1 MRFLN
6 KQRSLVPKARFG
18 AWRETASPPRL
29 SFVSTREGNA
39 MLAPQPLISEDER
52 ERGLQTIVYEA
63 AFSNTTAALT
73 TGVILTTFALHLRA
87 DNFLIGLLASLPF
100 LTQLAQLPAIALV
113 ERLRA
118 RKAIAVWSSVFG
130 RMMLGTMALLPFAG
144 GPAPLLL
151 VAMTLV
157 LCLLAAVGG
166 CAWNSWMR
174 DFVPDERMGRIFARR
189 TTWATITTVVAGI
202 GAALCLEYTQEGSHQ
217 RDLAFSAL
225 YLAGCVAGIASAAIV
240 ARIPEPTMAHAGPR
254 TTRLWEL
261 MREPAS
267 DPNFRKLL
275 GFLASWQ
282 FAVNLATPFFTVY
295 LVRQLGYSMPVV
307 MALAIASQLANAFAL
322 RSWGVLSDR
331 FSNKSVLLV
340 AAPAYIAC
348 IAAMAVASQI
358 DHDGAQLVFLIGLH
372 LLMGSSV
379 AGVTLATTNIGLKL
393 SPRGMA
399 SSYIAST
406 AVVTAL
412 AAGAAPVI
420 GGLFA
425 DFFANRRFELVIRW
439 TNPEGVFAFLPLKL
453 GNWDFYFLISGV
465 LGLYALHRLGP
476 ISEAGEIAQRD
487 MVRHVLVQARSS
499 IHAFSTVTGFR
510 ALTEMPGSIV
520 REFRVRRR
528 FARRHALRM
537 FGE

>member
-1 MRFLN
+1 
-6 KQRSLVPKARFG
+6 
-18 AWRETASPPRL
+18 
-29 SFVSTREGNA
+29 
-39 MLAPQPLISEDER
+39 
-52 ERGLQTIVYEA
+52 
-63 AFSNTTAALT
+63 
-73 TGVILTTFALHLRA
+73 
-87 DNFLIGLLASLPF
+87 LIGLLASLPF
-100 LTQLAQLPAIALV
+100 LTQLAQLPSIALV

-144 GPAPLLL
+144 ASAPSLLIG
-151 VAMTLV
+151 MTLA

-174 DFVPDERMGRIFARR
+174 DFVPEERMGRIFARR
-189 TTWATITTVVAGI
+189 TAWATITTVVAGI
-202 GAALCLEYTQEGSHQ
+202 GAALCLEYTQEGSRQ
-217 RDLAFSAL
+217 RDLAFAAL
-225 YLAGCVAGIASAAIV
+225 YLAGCLAGLASAAIV
-240 ARIPEPTMAHAGPR
+240 ARIPEPAMAQSGPR
-254 TTRLWEL
+254 TMRLVDL
-261 MREPAS
+261 LREPVS
-267 DPNFRKLL
+267 DANFRKLL

-307 MALAIASQLANAFAL
+307 MVLAVASQLANAFAL

-348 IAAMAVASQI
+348 IVGMAVASQI
-358 DHDGAQLVFLIGLH
+358 GHATLQLGFLTGLH

-399 SSYIAST
+399 SSYLAAT

-412 AAGAAPVI
+412 AAGAAPII

-425 DFFANRRFELVIRW
+425 DFFAKRRFEIAMRW
-439 TNPEGVFAFLPLKL
+439 TNPEGVYAFLPVKL
-453 GNWDFYFLISGV
+453 GNWDFYFLISGI
-465 LGLYALHRLGP
+465 LGLYALHRL
-476 ISEAGEIAQRD
+476 SALREAGDIAQRD

-499 IHAFSTVTGFR
+499 VHAFSTVTGFR
-510 ALTEMPGSIV
+510 ALTEMPGSII
-520 REFRVRRR
+520 REVRVRRR
-528 FARRHALRM
+528 LARRHAARSASR
-537 FGE
+537 